1 MKHLVLLHGWAGH
14 SGMWGDFAIQL
25 SQDYRVT
32 LIDLPWRDD
41 LKAVSD
47 AIVAELD
54 DEPFYLLGWSLGG
67 TVALDI
73 AARYTNRVQGLI
85 LIATNP
91 HFIATKNWS
100 GMTLETFN
108 AFSEQLHTNPT
119 ATLQRF
125 LALQLHGSSAFL
137 KNVKARFATKS
148 PPELSDLEASLALL
162 KNSDLRPALEKLDC
176 SVMAILSDNDAIVPV
191 EMGEQM
197 QRLKPDLHRTILQNA
212 GHIPFITQP
221 ENCLNAIHIFFNSSY
236 LKAEQAGFLDKTK
249 IKQSFSN
256 ASKTYDSV
264 AELQRNVGRDLLQ
277 AFLPKNLTGNIV
289 DLGCGTGFLTQ
300 ELLPHC
306 ENLIAL
312 DLALPMLQTT
322 REKLGN
328 SVNYICADAESLPL
342 SMASVDTIFSNLALQ
357 WCLPIDKAL
366 TELHQVLKADG
377 ELIFSTFGSET
388 LCELKNAWASVDDFS
403 HVNVFYTASQLR
415 LALEK
420 AGFVNLEIK
429 NQPYIS
435 HYDSVLDLMHELKH
449 IGAHNVSSLRNR
461 NLTSKKS
468 LKSMM
473 AHYPLGKF
481 GDVFATF
488 EVIYVK
494 AYKLI

>member
-25 SQDYRVT
+25 SQHYRVT

-54 DEPFYLLGWSLGG
+54 DEPFYLVGWSLGG
-67 TVALDI
+67 KVALDI

-85 LIATNP
+85 LITTNP

-100 GMTLETFN
+100 GMALETFN
-108 AFSEQLHTNPT
+108 AFSEQLHANPT

-125 LALQLHGSSAFL
+125 LALQLQGSSTFL
-137 KNVKARFATKS
+137 KEVKARFATKS
-148 PPELSDLEASLALL
+148 PPELSDLEASLTLL
-162 KNSDLRPALEKLDC
+162 KNSDLRPNLEKLDC
-176 SVMAILSDNDAIVPV
+176 PIMVILSDNDAIVPV
-191 EMGEQM
+191 EIADQM
-197 QRLKPDLHRTILQNA
+197 QRLKPDLHRTILKNA

-221 ENCLNAIHIFFNSSY
+221 ENCLNAIHFFLNSSY
-236 LKAEQAGFLDKTK
+236 PKAVEGFLDKTK

-264 AELQRNVGRDLLQ
+264 ADLQRNVGHDLLQ

-300 ELLPHC
+300 KLLPHC

-312 DLALPMLQTT
+312 DLALPMLKTT

-328 SVNYICADAESLPL
+328 SVNYICTDAESLPL
-342 SMASVDTIFSNLALQ
+342 SMKSIDTIFSNLALQ

-377 ELIFSTFGSET
+377 ELIFSTFGSKT
-388 LCELKNAWASVDDFS
+388 LCELKNAWASVDNFS
-403 HVNVFYTASQLR
+403 HVNAFYNASQLR

-420 AGFVNLEIK
+420 AGFVNIEIK
-429 NQPYIS
+429 NQSYVS
-435 HYDSVLDLMHELKH
+435 YYDSVLDLMRELKG
-449 IGAHNVSSLRNR
+449 IGAHNVSSRRNR
-461 NLTSKKS
+461 NLTSKQS

-473 AHYPLGKF
+473 AHYPLSKF
-481 GDVFATF
+481 GEVFATF

-494 AYKLI
+494 AYKCI